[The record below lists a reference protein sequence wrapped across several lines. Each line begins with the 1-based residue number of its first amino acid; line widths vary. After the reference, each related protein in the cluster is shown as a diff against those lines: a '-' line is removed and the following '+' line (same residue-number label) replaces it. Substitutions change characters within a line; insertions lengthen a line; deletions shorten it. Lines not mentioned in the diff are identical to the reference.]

1 MEKSKIT
8 IIEKTKELLAD
19 PKNRIKLDDFITE
32 QLKNFIN
39 KTSLEKFPVQDT
51 NTQKDDF
58 LKQLQKYEEIL
69 KDFQKIVILLARW
82 GNNEQ
87 LLSLKKIFARLAEIE
102 NESYGSSLWAN
113 LRWYP
118 IQVLMYSSG
127 IAALSV
133 ENYYALK
140 IILTTSAH
148 IPTSSIKSEYLPII
162 VSLNKNIACINE
174 EFKWIPGQERK
185 YVPRSEHLFEI
196 LEPILQDLLFLG
208 KDYERFFDDFE
219 VYNALVYADF
229 TKSEYYPIGRFGYK
243 YRQDREDNSIKRL
256 IEKAK
261 KRKDKWPPLQLGM
274 FDSSL
279 NRFLELSEGLINRIN
294 ELSWL

>member
-1 MEKSKIT
+1 
-8 IIEKTKELLAD
+8 
-19 PKNRIKLDDFITE
+19 
-32 QLKNFIN
+32 
-39 KTSLEKFPVQDT
+39 LEKFPVQDT
-51 NTQKDDF
+51 NTQKDEF
-58 LKQLQKYEEIL
+58 LDRLQRYEEIL

-87 LLSLKKIFARLAEIE
+87 LLLLKKIFTRLAEIE
-102 NESYGSSLWAN
+102 NGSYGSSLWAN

-140 IILTTSAH
+140 ITLTTSAN
-148 IPTSSIKSEYLPII
+148 IPTSSIKNEYFPII
-162 VSLNKNIACINE
+162 VSANENLVSINE
-174 EFKWIPGQERK
+174 EFKWIPGQEQK

-196 LEPILQDLLFLG
+196 LEPLFQEILFVG
-208 KDYERFFDDFE
+208 RDYERFFDDFE
-219 VYNALVYADF
+219 VYNALVYTDF

-243 YRQDREDNSIKRL
+243 YRQERKNGPINRL
-256 IEKAK
+256 AEEAK

-274 FDSSL
+274 FDGSL
-279 NRFLELSEGLINRIN
+279 ERFIKLSEGLKNRIN
-294 ELSWL
+294 ELPWI